1 MNETLLRSWWLLGL
15 RGAIAVLFGA
25 AAILWPAITL
35 ITLAALF
42 AAFALLA
49 GALWMFGAVRHR
61 KADQRWWVMLLLG
74 MFSVAAGVAA
84 ALNPALT
91 IVALILLI
99 GANALVSGV
108 LDIVVALRV
117 RKYMKGEL
125 LLVLSGV
132 ASIVFGLIVLM
143 FPTGA
148 GALALAW
155 MTGFYA
161 LVSGALLLAL
171 AFQVRAWSRINAGR
185 SSGPAEAV

>member
-1 MNETLLRSWWLLGL
+1 MTETLLRSWWLLGL
-15 RGAIAVLFGA
+15 RGAIAVLFGV
-25 AAILWPAITL
+25 AAIVWPAITL

-42 AAFALLA
+42 TAFALLA
-49 GALWMFGAVRHR
+49 GAVWMFGAVRHR

-84 ALNPALT
+84 ALQPALT
-91 IVALILLI
+91 TVALILLI

-117 RKYMKGEL
+117 RKYMHGEL
-125 LLVLSGV
+125 LLVLSGA
-132 ASIVFGLIVLM
+132 ASIAFGLVVLM

-155 MTGFYA
+155 LTGCYA

-171 AFQVRAWSRINAGR
+171 AFQVRAWARINAGR
-185 SSGPAEAV
+185 SSGPAGAV

>member
-1 MNETLLRSWWLLGL
+1 MTETLLRSWWLLGL
-15 RGAIAVLFGA
+15 RGAIAVLFGV

-42 AAFALLA
+42 TAFALLA
-49 GALWMFGAVRHR
+49 GAVWMFGAVRHR

-84 ALNPALT
+84 ALQPALT
-91 IVALILLI
+91 TVALILLI

-117 RKYMKGEL
+117 RKYMHGEL
-125 LLVLSGV
+125 LLVLSGA
-132 ASIVFGLIVLM
+132 ASIAFGLVVLM

-155 MTGFYA
+155 LTGCYA

-171 AFQVRAWSRINAGR
+171 AFQVRAWARINAGR
-185 SSGPAEAV
+185 SSGPAGAV